1 MPLLWNVRRQC
12 FELFQMQVNLNNYM
26 IFCHPSCSYYQFM
39 FCIQPI
45 CVPDVPLIV
54 TPSVGR
60 NIGKSIRKPANL
72 RRLQVLFY
80 PNHPQTIP
88 GPLLTFTK
96 QPCVGQLC
104 DDAVTLEA
112 KRLLDEMIQNPLPIP
127 QTESIMKKI
136 SKLAGTNVQIK
147 D

>member
-88 GPLLTFTK
+88 RTPVNFYETITGQVTMVDIFLRNQKGIMDSIRSCWRLDDKDVCIFDYSF
-96 QPCVGQLC
+96 VGTC
-104 DDAVTLEA
+104 
-112 KRLLDEMIQNPLPIP
+112 
-127 QTESIMKKI
+127 
-136 SKLAGTNVQIK
+136 
-147 D
+147 